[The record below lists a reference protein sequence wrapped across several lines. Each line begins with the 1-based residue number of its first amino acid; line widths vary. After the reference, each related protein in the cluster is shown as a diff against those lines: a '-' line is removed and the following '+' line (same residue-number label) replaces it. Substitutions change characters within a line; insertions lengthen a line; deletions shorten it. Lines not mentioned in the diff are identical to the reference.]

1 MRRLPLLCAVL
12 AAAPL
17 AAQGFSLTASSNRVE
32 AGQSVE
38 LVWTIPGNGPLHLE
52 PGGLRMPRQGRLV
65 VKPLATTTYQ
75 LSEEG
80 LSGPPVAQILIA
92 VDPPPVQVPEVC
104 AFEPSSS
111 AVLPGEPVVL
121 RWQCNGASKVR
132 LEPGGLELDGKSEVT
147 VTPLEST
154 KYTLSVY
161 NSLGGASKSVEVKVL
176 PTPVKGQP
184 AATCAFEADKKFC
197 YPGDAVALRWDC
209 AGESKVRLYPG
220 GLELDGKGGVTVT
233 PKATTVYT
241 LSVSNAAG
249 GSSRSLEITV
259 VPRPVQADETPA
271 DDPIALLREARL
283 DEALRAGE
291 AARAAAGA
299 GSWTLRLVVSGSKEG
314 LKDLARRSGSGAK
327 DLMILPFVRKD
338 GFRYWQ
344 ACWGAFPGRGAALK
358 TFTKLPASLRQAYP
372 QPLALRLDHLP
383 GDPPKAD

>member
-1 MRRLPLLCAVL
+1 MRLPALAALL

-17 AAQGFSLTASSNRVE
+17 CAQGFSLTASSNRVE

-38 LVWTIPGNGPLHLE
+38 LDWSIPGQGPLHLE
-52 PGGLRMPRQGRLV
+52 PGGLRMPRQGRLI

-80 LSGPPVAQILIA
+80 LSGPPVAQILIT

-104 AFEPSSS
+104 NFEPSAH

-132 LEPGGLELDGKSEVT
+132 LEPGGLELDGQSEVT

-161 NSLGGASKSVEVKVL
+161 NALGGASKSVEVKVL
-176 PTPVKGQP
+176 ATPVKGAP
-184 AATCAFEADKKFC
+184 AATCAFDADRKFC
-197 YPGDAVALRWDC
+197 YPGDAVTLRWDC

-233 PKATTVYT
+233 PAATTVYT
-241 LSVSNAAG
+241 LSVSNSAG

-259 VPRPVQADETPA
+259 VPRPAPAEQAPDLG
-271 DDPIALLREARL
+271 ALLRANRL
-283 DEALRAGE
+283 EEALEAGE
-291 AARAAAGA
+291 AARAHAGA
-299 GSWTLRLVVSGSKEG
+299 GSWTLRLVVSGRREG
-314 LKDLARRSGSGAK
+314 LADLGRHAGRAPEA
-327 DLMILPFVRKD
+327 LMILPFIRRD
-338 GFRYWQ
+338 GFRWWQ
-344 ACWGAFPGRGAALK
+344 ACWGVYPSRAAAMK
-358 TFTKLPASLRQAYP
+358 AAARLPADLKRAYP
-372 QPLALRLDHLP
+372 GPLAKPLDALP
-383 GDPPKAD
+383 GDPKR

>member
-1 MRRLPLLCAVL
+1 MRLPLLCAVL

-38 LVWTIPGNGPLHLE
+38 LDWSIPGQGPLRLE
-52 PGGLRMPRQGRLV
+52 PGGLRMPREGRLL

-80 LSGPPVAQILIA
+80 LGGPPVAQILIT

-104 AFEPSSS
+104 NFEPSAS

-154 KYTLSVY
+154 RYTLSVY
-161 NSLGGASKSVEVKVL
+161 NQLGGASKSVEVKVL
-176 PTPVKGQP
+176 PTPVKGAP
-184 AATCAFEADKKFC
+184 AATCAFDADRKFC
-197 YPGDAVALRWDC
+197 YPGDAVTLRWDC

-220 GLELDGKGGVTVT
+220 GLELDGKGSVTIT
-233 PKATTVYT
+233 PAATTVYT

-259 VPRPVQADETPA
+259 VPRPKADVPA
-271 DDPIALLREARL
+271 DPAAFLREARM
-283 DEALRAGE
+283 DEALQ
-291 AARAAAGA
+291 AGA
-299 GSWTLRLVVSGSKEG
+299 AMRAKAAPTSWTLRLVVSGSKDG
-314 LKDLARRSGSGAK
+314 LKDLARRGGAAAEGF
-327 DLMILPFVRKD
+327 MVLPFVRRD
-338 GFRYWQ
+338 GFRWWQ
-344 ACWGAFPGRGAALK
+344 ACWGAFPTRAAARKAFL
-358 TFTKLPASLRQAYP
+358 KLPEPLRKAFP

-383 GDPPKAD
+383 GDPPER

>member
-1 MRRLPLLCAVL
+1 MRLPLLSAIL

-38 LVWTIPGNGPLHLE
+38 LVWSIPGNGPLHLE
-52 PGGLRMPRQGRLV
+52 PGGLRMPRQGRLI

-75 LSEEG
+75 LFEEG
-80 LSGPPVAQILIA
+80 LSGPPAAQILIT

-104 AFEPSSS
+104 NFEPSSS

-132 LEPGGLELDGKSEVT
+132 LEPGGLELDGQSEVT

-161 NSLGGASKSVEVKVL
+161 NALGGASKSVEVKVL
-176 PTPVKGQP
+176 ATPVKGAP
-184 AATCAFEADKKFC
+184 AATCSFDADKKFC
-197 YPGDAVALRWDC
+197 YPGDAVNLHWDC

-220 GLELDGKGGVTVT
+220 GLELDGKGSVTVT

-259 VPRPVQADETPA
+259 VPKPAEAAAPV
-271 DDPIALLREARL
+271 DPSALLREGRM
-283 DEALRAGE
+283 DEAQRAGE
-291 AARAAAGA
+291 AQRAAAGQGA
-299 GSWTLRLVVSGSKEG
+299 WTLRLVVSGSKDG
-314 LKDLARRSGSGAK
+314 LKDLARRAGSGAK
-327 DLMILPFVRKD
+327 DLMVLPFVRKD
-338 GFRYWQ
+338 GFRWWQ
-344 ACWGAFPGRGAALK
+344 ACWGAFPSRGAALK
-358 TFTKLPASLRQAYP
+358 AYAKAPDLLRKGFP
-372 QPLALRLDHLP
+372 QPLALRLDRLP
-383 GDPPKAD
+383 GDPPKS

>member
-1 MRRLPLLCAVL
+1 MRRVPIFAALL

-38 LVWTIPGNGPLHLE
+38 LVWSIPGDGPLHLE
-52 PGGLRMPRQGRLV
+52 PGGLRLPRQGRLI

-75 LSEEG
+75 MSEEG
-80 LSGPPVAQILIA
+80 LGGPPVAQVLIT
-92 VDPPPVQVPEVC
+92 VIPPPVKVPEVC

-121 RWQCNGASKVR
+121 RWQCNGAAKVR
-132 LEPGGLELDGKSEVT
+132 LEPGGLELDGQSEVT
-147 VTPLEST
+147 VTPMEST

-161 NSLGGASKSVEVKVL
+161 NALGGASKSVEVKVL
-176 PTPVKGQP
+176 PTPVKGAP
-184 AATCAFEADKKFC
+184 AATCAFDADKKFC
-197 YPGDAVALRWDC
+197 YPGDAVTLRWDC
-209 AGESKVRLYPG
+209 AGEAKVRLYPG
-220 GLELDGKGGVTVT
+220 GLELDGKGSVTIT
-233 PKATTVYT
+233 PAATTVYT

-259 VPRPVQADETPA
+259 VPRPAEAGPPA
-271 DDPIALLREARL
+271 DLGALLREARL
-283 DEALRAGE
+283 DEAIHAGE
-291 AARAAAGA
+291 AERAASGK

-314 LKDLARRSGSGAK
+314 LKDLARRGGDAK
-327 DLMILPFVRKD
+327 ALMVLPFVRKD

-344 ACWGAFPGRGAALK
+344 ACWGAFPSRAAAVK
-358 TFTKLPASLRQAYP
+358 AFAKAPEGLRKGFP
-372 QPLALRLDHLP
+372 QPLALRLDRLP